1 MFTKFFSNLIPKSVL
16 EYIKNKLDI
25 MNNYIDYIIKP
36 TYFLLIYFTY
46 LSYLILILGLYF
58 INPEYIKNIRWSL
71 EVLVCL
77 FLIIRFNPLRKAHMH
92 VYDQKLIFVLSIIL
106 LINLGIISYVI
117 SFVKKETPSSIILD
131 KINIHDKSK
140 TNLPFEPSYSY
151 SNNTDSKKWLNFS
164 NNKSSD
170 PNAFSESD
178 ITQNE
183 ILPLNNF
190 YTVENSNV

>member
-1 MFTKFFSNLIPKSVL
+1 MFTKFFSNVIPKSVL

-58 INPEYIKNIRWSL
+58 INPEYVKNIRWSL

-77 FLIIRFNPLRKAHMH
+77 FLIIRFNPLRKANMH

-117 SFVKKETPSSIILD
+117 SFLKKDTPSSIILD
-131 KINIHDKSK
+131 KINIDDKSK
-140 TNLPFEPSYSY
+140 TNSLSYQS
-151 SNNTDSKKWLNFS
+151 SNNTESKKNWFNFS
-164 NNKSSD
+164 NDKLSN

-178 ITQNE
+178 IRQNE

-190 YTVENSNV
+190 YTVENTNV